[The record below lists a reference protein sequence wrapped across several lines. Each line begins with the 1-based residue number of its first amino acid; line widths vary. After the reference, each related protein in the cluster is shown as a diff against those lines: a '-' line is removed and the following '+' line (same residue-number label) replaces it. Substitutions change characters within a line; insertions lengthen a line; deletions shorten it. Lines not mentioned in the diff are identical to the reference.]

1 MCRAQHTWGYSFRYA
16 EEGGN
21 VGNKAISSPDIYLTR
36 ITTASS
42 IDAIQLRWNV
52 RLTWTHTKLAFLGK
66 QSQTI

>member
-1 MCRAQHTWGYSFRYA
+1 M
-16 EEGGN
+16 
-21 VGNKAISSPDIYLTR
+21 GNKAISSSDIYLTR